1 LYDVMANILLE
12 TGWARA
18 CILFAAFSPEL
29 ALAQVDSTAP
39 AAAPPSES
47 PAPSGNDATAQVQLI
62 EDSPQLDAEA
72 DALIASLG
80 DDSADMAAADVQ
92 EFKLNIYGF
101 MDFTYTHRLNDF
113 TFASPYPTFLV
124 GNLNLYAGA
133 ELGDGWRTL
142 TEFRLLYVP
151 HGSLASD
158 QLFAT
163 NPVRTDATVG
173 DPADLG
179 RPMRWGGVEIERA
192 WLEYSA
198 HPLFTIRG
206 GQWLTP
212 YGIWIVDHGSP
223 VIIGVRRPF
232 VVGEGLIPEHQ
243 TGVQIYGAQLV
254 GTTELGYS
262 LMLSNGRGPVDTYA
276 DLDHNKAVTG
286 RLYVNAELPIGTL
299 NLGYTLFRGN
309 YTDRITRFAFL
320 PNGDLGTEYVSV
332 DHYEEFGMA
341 ADLRFVWEGLSVQS
355 EVITR
360 EVALDDRFRAATLP
374 LPGEPPGFQPDYRAV
389 GFYVLTAYR
398 LPWLNIMPFF
408 GGETYDPGLA
418 ANFKGAAIWGG
429 LNVRPTPRVVLKA
442 QLTRSWASSDTAVF
456 VGDDGVEALDLQAAW
471 SF

>member
-1 LYDVMANILLE
+1 LYDVTPNTLLHPC
-12 TGWARA
+12 WARA
-18 CILFAAFSPEL
+18 CIALAALSPGL
-29 ALAQVDSTAP
+29 ALAQVTATHP
-39 AAAPPSES
+39 ATPTSAS
-47 PAPSGNDATAQVQLI
+47 PAPSGNDAAAQPQLI
-62 EDSPQLDAEA
+62 QDSAQLDAEA
-72 DALIASLG
+72 EALVAALG
-80 DDSADMAAADVQ
+80 DDSADMAAADAE

-101 MDFTYTHRLNDF
+101 IDFTYTHRLNDF

-151 HGSLASD
+151 HGTLASD
-158 QLFAT
+158 QVFAT
-163 NPVRTDATVG
+163 NPVRTDTNVG

-179 RPMRWGGVEIERA
+179 RPLQWGGVEIERA

-198 HPLFTIRG
+198 HPLFTVRG

-232 VVGEGLIPEHQ
+232 VVGEALIPERQ

-254 GTTELGYS
+254 GSTELGYS
-262 LMLSNGRGPVDTYA
+262 LSLSNGRGPVDAYA
-276 DLDHNKAVTG
+276 DLDHNKAFTG
-286 RLYVNAELPIGTL
+286 RLYVSSELPIGTL
-299 NLGYTLFRGN
+299 SLGYTLYRGN
-309 YTDRITRFAFL
+309 YTDRITRFAIAA
-320 PNGDLGTEYVSV
+320 NGDLGTEYVSV
-332 DHYEEFGMA
+332 DHYEELGMA

-355 EVITR
+355 EIITS
-360 EVALDDRFRAATLP
+360 EVALDDRFRVAALP
-374 LPGEPPGFQPDYRAV
+374 LPGWPPGFQPDYRAV
-389 GFYVLTAYR
+389 GFYVLAAYR

-408 GGETYDPGLA
+408 GGETYDPGVT
-418 ANFKGAAIWGG
+418 ANFKGAAVWGG

-442 QLTRSWASSDTAVF
+442 QLTKSWSTDDTAVF
-456 VGDDGVEALDLQAAW
+456 IGDDGVEALDLQAAW